1 MLIKFFK
8 SGKGGGYGPT
18 DYCCNTLVPTI
29 ITIID
34 PETQKLK
41 SAVLRDE
48 NNKPIMKER
57 IPPPEILGGN
67 REQTRK
73 LIDSLDTKWKYTSGV
88 IAFAPEDNPTPE
100 QQKKLMGE
108 FEKTAFAGLD
118 KDQYDIL
125 WVRHQHEG
133 STELHF
139 IIPRVE
145 LSTGKSY
152 NAAPP
157 NWEKT
162 FDPLRDAWNYE
173 QAWARPD
180 DLARARLH
188 QPGHVAHQQS
198 ENLKAGLA
206 ASPDPKKDITEY
218 LTSRIEAGMI
228 EDRAGI
234 VAALEEAGLKLNRKG
249 KDYISV
255 RLESDAK
262 PLRLKGAIYAEDFK
276 CTELIRAIESEDG
289 IRPDRNRIDDQER
302 AREARDKLE
311 DAIRRRTEYN
321 IGRYTKADRQQ
332 DKAASQ
338 DVERDT
344 NRSIEAERA
353 HDQSL
358 AKTSIDISSD
368 LSKHLDS
375 VLGAECIYINDY
387 RISDKSESRT
397 IESDSSIRSDSIKAG
412 SEDHGGDDHREQGRK
427 IPSIARRY
435 DSNDWVDNWKA
446 ASSKVIEKLKETYDR
461 VRTAVIESI
470 GKALDSIRNGTES
483 ATTNHRDL
491 NKASESII
499 TASQSIE
506 RSIKQTRVVME
517 NRTDE
522 LEHFKQ
528 RINLVE
534 YAESKGY
541 EIDRQESSRA
551 SVVMRNGE
559 DKIIVATDAKDG
571 HSVYFSV
578 RNESDNGSIIDF
590 VQRRQGLNLG
600 QTRKELRP
608 WIGESSQ
615 TTKRK
620 PEAERPRKPEPS
632 NQDRQQ
638 VLRVWMQ
645 MQETSGKH
653 AYLEKERKIKAK
665 TLEDVRFKAVVR
677 IDSRGN
683 ALFPHFDRS
692 GISGFEIKNKEFT
705 GFSKSG
711 QKALWY
717 STNIQ
722 HAKKIVI
729 VESAIDAMSH
739 AQLKSK
745 ETDVAYIST
754 GGSMSEHQRELVQ
767 AALTK
772 AHERGVSIIIAT
784 DNDEQGK
791 KLANELKELAP
802 KLALLV
808 REEPTRGKDWNEQLV
823 RSLQQE
829 RSRMRL

>member
-1 MLIKFFK
+1 MLIKFFS
-8 SGKGGGYGPT
+8 SGTGGGSGPT
-18 DYCCNTLVPTI
+18 DYCCNKLVPTVV
-29 ITIID
+29 TIVD
-34 PETQKLK
+34 PETQKIK
-41 SAVLRDE
+41 SAVLRGEDG
-48 NNKPIMKER
+48 KPIMKER
-57 IPPPEILGGN
+57 IPPPEILGGD
-67 REQTRK
+67 REQTRM

-88 IAFAPEDNPTPE
+88 IAFAPEDNPTHE

-108 FEKTAFAGLD
+108 FEATAFAGLG

-157 NWEKT
+157 SWEKT

-173 QAWARPD
+173 CEWARPD

-188 QPGHVAHQQS
+188 QPGHVAHQQA

-206 ASPDPKKDITEY
+206 GSPDPKKDITEY
-218 LTSRIEAGMI
+218 LTARIEVGMI

-234 VAALEEAGLKLNRKG
+234 VAALEEAGLQINRNG

-255 RLESDAK
+255 RVDQSAK
-262 PLRLKGAIYAEDFK
+262 PIRLKGAIYGEDFK

-302 AREARDKLE
+302 ARDARDKLE
-311 DAIRRRTEYN
+311 EAIRRRADYN
-321 IGRYTKADRQQ
+321 NGRYTKS
-332 DKAASQ
+332 DKHANRTINDDAR
-338 DVERDT
+338 EYPE
-344 NRSIEAERA
+344 RSIEAERA
-353 HDQSL
+353 DNESVVK
-358 AKTSIDISSD
+358 ASVDISSD

-375 VLGAECIYINDY
+375 VLGSECIYINDY
-387 RISDKSESRT
+387 RISDKSENRT

-412 SEDHGGDDHREQGRK
+412 SEDVWGDDQREQGRK
-427 IPSIARRY
+427 IPSIAGRY
-435 DSNDWVDNWKA
+435 DSNDWVDDWKA

-461 VRTAVIESI
+461 VRTAVIERI
-470 GKALDSIRNGTES
+470 GKALSSIRNGTES
-483 ATTNHRDL
+483 AQANDRDI
-491 NKASESII
+491 NKASESVEQ
-499 TASQSIE
+499 ASQSIE

-534 YAESKGY
+534 YAEAKGY
-541 EIDRQESSRA
+541 EIDRHESSRA
-551 SVVMRNGE
+551 SVVMRKAE
-559 DKIIVATDAKDG
+559 DKIIIATDSKDG

-578 RNESDNGSIIDF
+578 RNESDNGGIIDF

-600 QTRKELRP
+600 QVRKELRP
-608 WIGESSQ
+608 WIGEASQ
-615 TTKRK
+615 QRPRK
-620 PEAERPRKPEPS
+620 PEAERPRKPEAS
-632 NQDRQQ
+632 TADRQQ

-653 AYLEKERKIKAK
+653 PYLEKERQLKAK
-665 TLEDVRFKAVVR
+665 TLEDPRFKAVVR
-677 IDSRGN
+677 MDGRGN
-683 ALFPHFDRS
+683 ALFPHYDRN
-692 GISGFEIKNKEFT
+692 GITGFEIKNKDFT
-705 GFSKSG
+705 GFSKGG

-717 STNIQ
+717 STNIG
-722 HAKKIVI
+722 HSKKIVI

-739 AQLKSK
+739 AQLSKDK
-745 ETDVAYIST
+745 ETAYIST
-754 GGSMSEHQRELVQ
+754 GGSMSEQQRELVQ

-772 AHERGVSIIIAT
+772 ATERGAKIVIAT
-784 DNDEQGK
+784 DADEQGK
-791 KLANELKELAP
+791 KLAKELKELAP
-802 KLALLV
+802 NVAIIE
-808 REEPTRGKDWNEQLV
+808 REEPTRGKDWNEELV
-823 RSLQQE
+823 RSLRQE
-829 RSRMRL
+829 QSMGMSR

>member
-1 MLIKFFK
+1 MLIKFFT
-8 SGKGGGYGPT
+8 SGTGGGSGPT
-18 DYCCNTLVPTI
+18 DYCCNKFVPTVV
-29 ITIID
+29 TIVD
-34 PETQKLK
+34 PETQKIK
-41 SAVLRDE
+41 SEVLRGEDG
-48 NNKPIMKER
+48 KPIMKER

-88 IAFAPEDNPTPE
+88 IAFAPDDNPSEE
-100 QQKKLMGE
+100 QQKKLIDE

-118 KDQYDIL
+118 RDQYDIL
-125 WVRHQHEG
+125 WVRHRHEG

-173 QAWARPD
+173 NDWARPD

-206 ASPDPKKDITEY
+206 ASPDQKKDITEY
-218 LTSRIEAGMI
+218 LTERIEAGMI
-228 EDRAGI
+228 TNRADI
-234 VAALEEAGLKLNRKG
+234 IEALKEVDLEINRQG

-255 RLESDAK
+255 RLEPNAK
-262 PLRLKGAIYAEDFK
+262 PIRLKGAIYGEDFK
-276 CTELIRAIESEDG
+276 REELVELVREVESED
-289 IRPDRNRIDDQER
+289 RARQTRDRDDDQER

-311 DAIRRRTEYN
+311 DAIKRRTEYN
-321 IGRYTKADRQQ
+321 NVRYTKADRHANKTIN
-332 DKAASQ
+332 DDAR
-338 DVERDT
+338 EHPE
-344 NRSIEAERA
+344 RSIEVKYNDNE
-353 HDQSL
+353 SV
-358 AKTSIDISSD
+358 AKTSIDIDSN
-368 LSKHLDS
+368 LARHLDS
-375 VLGAECIYINDY
+375 KLGTDYISIDNN
-387 RISDKSESRT
+387 RESDKRNKTTGADYQADENLGSDITRRPSREIHNIT
-397 IESDSSIRSDSIKAG
+397 GGHD
-412 SEDHGGDDHREQGRK
+412 GGDWLDIQ
-427 IPSIARRY
+427 
-435 DSNDWVDNWKA
+435 WWKA
-446 ASSKVIEKLKETYDR
+446 AGHQALEKIKETYDR
-461 VRTAVIESI
+461 VRTTVIDRVRKVIESVQ
-470 GKALDSIRNGTES
+470 NGTES
-483 ATTNHRDL
+483 ATTNDRDL
-491 NKASESII
+491 NKASESIVA
-499 TASQSIE
+499 ASQSIE

-534 YAESKGY
+534 YAEAKGY
-541 EIDRQESSRA
+541 EIDRHESSRA
-551 SVVMRNGE
+551 SVVMRKAE
-559 DKIIVATDAKDG
+559 DKIIIATDSKDG

-615 TTKRK
+615 QPKRK
-620 PEAERPRKPEPS
+620 QEEARPRKPEPS
-632 NQDRQQ
+632 TADRQH

-653 AYLEKERKIKAK
+653 PYLEKERKIKAK

-683 ALFPHFDRS
+683 AIFPHYDRN
-692 GISGFEIKNKEFT
+692 GISGFEIKNKDFT
-705 GFSKSG
+705 GFSKGG
-711 QKALWY
+711 QKAIWY
-717 STNIQ
+717 STNLQ

-739 AQLKSK
+739 AQLSKDK
-745 ETDVAYIST
+745 ETETAYIST

-767 AALTK
+767 AALKK
-772 AHERGVSIIIAT
+772 AAERGATIVIAT

-791 KLANELKELAP
+791 KLAKELKELAP
-802 KLALLV
+802 QLAIIE